1 MLDSLS
7 CSRIGGWLAGRV
19 RQHRGRD
26 NRLDHTWRFGVHS
39 VDGLVLL
46 AIMEVG
52 GTIEARDFL
61 KELFNDN
68 CYVHLRFVTL
78 RFVTLRFVTLRFVT
92 LRFVTLR
99 FGLELTLQLFD
110 RIKGVM
116 DLARLLLR
124 PFPAASLGADQF
136 VFSVTVDVQPLHAIA
151 SRPI

>member
-1 MLDSLS
+1 MSVIAILRQVAVPRTDCPMFDSLS

-26 NRLDHTWRFGVHS
+26 NRLDHTWRFGVYS

-61 KELFNDN
+61 KELFNGN
-68 CYVHLRFVTL
+68 CYVH
-78 RFVTLRFVTLRFVT
+78 

-124 PFPAASLGADQF
+124 PFPAASLGDDQF